1 MTIETKYSNIPNID
15 AEMGK
20 TVFNY
25 IQTLTKPVGSLGRL
39 EELAVQLGE
48 ITGTPFPTVTPPGIL
63 VFAADPGIAVE
74 GVSASPKEVTA
85 QLVLNFP
92 GGGAGINVFGRQ
104 IGAIQRVIDIG
115 VASDIE
121 ETGVIQKKVR
131 YGTGN
136 FLVEEAMT
144 KSEVEQ
150 ALEIGFSQCEKVI
163 GEGAKCI
170 ILGELGIGN
179 TTTSSA
185 MLAALTG
192 VASVGDL
199 IGRGTGISDEKL
211 LLKQQVIEIALA
223 ERKPNPSDPIDVLSK
238 VGGLEIAGMAGAM
251 LAAARNRVP
260 ILVDGFIST
269 VSALVAKAINPVAGD
284 YMIVGHRSAEPG
296 HLMALQ
302 LLEKQPLIDLGMRLG
317 EGTGAAVTFPI
328 LQSATLMIKEMAT
341 FESAEISG
349 KE

>member
-1 MTIETKYSNIPNID
+1 MTILTKYANIPNID

-48 ITGTPFPTVTPPGIL
+48 ITGNPFPTVTPPGIL
-63 VFAADPGIAVE
+63 VFAADHGVAVE
-74 GVSASPKEVTA
+74 GVSAYPKEVTA
-85 QLVLNFP
+85 QMALNFLR
-92 GGGAGINVFGRQ
+92 GGAGINVFGRQ
-104 IGAIQRVIDIG
+104 IGAIQRIIDIG
-115 VASDIE
+115 VASAIE
-121 ETGVIQKKVR
+121 EAGIIQKKVR

-144 KSEVEQ
+144 RVEAEQ
-150 ALEIGFSQCEKVI
+150 ALEIGFGQCEEVI
-163 GEGAKCI
+163 LEGAKCI

-185 MLAALTG
+185 MLAALAG
-192 VASVGDL
+192 AASVNDL

-211 LLKQQVIEIALA
+211 LLKKQVIEKALA
-223 ERKPNPSDPIDVLSK
+223 ERKPNSKDPIDVLSK

-251 LAAARNRVP
+251 LAAAQNRVP

-269 VSALVAKAINPVAGD
+269 ISALVAKAINPVAGD

-296 HLMALQ
+296 HLLALK

-317 EGTGAAVTFPI
+317 EGTGAAVAFPI
-328 LQSATLMIKEMAT
+328 LQSATLMVKEMAT
-341 FESAEISG
+341 FQSAGVSG

>member
-1 MTIETKYSNIPNID
+1 MTIETKYSNIPSID

-20 TVFNY
+20 KVFNY

-48 ITGTPFPTVTPPGIL
+48 ITSNPFPTVTPPGIL
-63 VFAADPGIAVE
+63 VFAADHGVAVE
-74 GVSASPKEVTA
+74 GVSAYPKEVTA
-85 QLVLNFP
+85 QMVLNFL

-121 ETGVIQKKVR
+121 EPGVIQKKVR

-144 KSEVEQ
+144 RNEVEQ
-150 ALEIGFSQCEKVI
+150 ALEIGFSQCEEVI
-163 GEGAKCI
+163 QEGAKCI

-185 MLAALTG
+185 MLAALNG
-192 VASVGDL
+192 VDSVGDL

-211 LLKQQVIEIALA
+211 LLKQQVIEKALA

-251 LAAARNRVP
+251 LAAAQNRVP

-269 VSALVAKAINPVAGD
+269 ISALVAKAINPAAGD

-296 HLMALQ
+296 HLLALQ

-317 EGTGAAVTFPI
+317 EGTGAAVAFPI

-341 FESAEISG
+341 FESAGVSS

>member
-39 EELAVQLGE
+39 EELAVRLGE

-63 VFAADPGIAVE
+63 VFAADHGVAVE
-74 GVSASPKEVTA
+74 GVSAYPKEVTA
-85 QLVLNFP
+85 QMVLNFL

-121 ETGVIQKKVR
+121 DTGVIQKKVR

-144 KSEVEQ
+144 RNEAER
-150 ALEIGFSQCEKVI
+150 ALEIGFSQCEEVI
-163 GEGAKCI
+163 QEGAKCI

-192 VASVGDL
+192 ASSIGDL

-211 LLKQQVIEIALA
+211 LLKQQVIKKALA
-223 ERKPNPSDPIDVLSK
+223 ERKPNSSDPIDVLSK

-251 LAAARNRVP
+251 LASAHNRVP

-269 VSALVAKAINPVAGD
+269 VSALVAKAINPAAGD

-296 HLMALQ
+296 HLLALQ

-317 EGTGAAVTFPI
+317 EGTGAAVAFPI

-341 FESAEISG
+341 FESAGVSS

>member
-1 MTIETKYSNIPNID
+1 MTILTKFSNIPAVNAD
-15 AEMGK
+15 MGK
-20 TVFNY
+20 TVFDY

-48 ITGTPFPTVTPPGIL
+48 ITGNPFPIVTPPGIL
-63 VFAADPGIAVE
+63 VFAGDHGVAVE
-74 GVSASPKEVTA
+74 GVSAFPKEVTA
-85 QLVLNFP
+85 QMVLNFL

-121 ETGVIQKKVR
+121 ETGVVQKKVR

-136 FLVEEAMT
+136 FSVEDAMT
-144 KSEVEQ
+144 RNEAEK
-150 ALEIGFSQCEKVI
+150 ALEIGFNQCEEVI
-163 GEGAKCI
+163 QEGAKCI

-185 MLAALTG
+185 ILAALTG
-192 VASVGDL
+192 APVCDL

-211 LLKQQVIEIALA
+211 LLKQQVIEKAIA
-223 ERKPNPSDPIDVLSK
+223 ERKPNPKDPIDILSK

-251 LAAARNRVP
+251 LAAAQNRVP

-269 VSALVAKAINPVAGD
+269 VSALVAKAINPAVTN
-284 YMIVGHRSAEPG
+284 YMFVGHRSAEPG
-296 HLMALQ
+296 HLLALK

-317 EGTGAAVTFPI
+317 EGTGAAVAFPI
-328 LQSATLMIKEMAT
+328 LQSASLMLKEMAT
-341 FESAEISG
+341 FQSAGISSQ
-349 KE
+349 E

>member
-20 TVFNY
+20 TVFDY

-48 ITGTPFPTVTPPGIL
+48 ITGNPFPTVTPPGIL
-63 VFAADPGIAVE
+63 VFAADHGVAVE
-74 GVSASPKEVTA
+74 GVSAYPKEVTA
-85 QLVLNFP
+85 QMVLNFL

-121 ETGVIQKKVR
+121 EPGVIQKKVR

-136 FLVEEAMT
+136 FLVEEAMSR
-144 KSEVEQ
+144 SEAEQ
-150 ALEIGFSQCEKVI
+150 ALEIGFSQCEEVI
-163 GEGAKCI
+163 QEGAKCI

-185 MLAALTG
+185 MLAAFTG
-192 VASVGDL
+192 VDSVGDL

-211 LLKQQVIEIALA
+211 LLKQQVIEKALA
-223 ERKPNPSDPIDVLSK
+223 ERKPSSSDPIDVLSK

-251 LAAARNRVP
+251 LAAAQNRVP

-269 VSALVAKAINPVAGD
+269 VSALVAKAINPVTGD

-296 HLMALQ
+296 HLLALK
-302 LLEKQPLIDLGMRLG
+302 LLGKQPLLDLGMRLG
-317 EGTGAAVTFPI
+317 EGTGAAVAFPI
-328 LQSATLMIKEMAT
+328 LQSATLMVKEMAT
-341 FESAEISG
+341 FESAAISG